1 MIEADSLRTYVKDD
15 NVNEDLLLRNG
26 GEISNLYTETP
37 MNFGGFAGLI
47 ENTDSS
53 YNITICYSKGNISI
67 INNASD
73 SSTSDDDLSVG
84 GFAGNINSNDTSFIT
99 ECYTNAGNFAGNDI
113 SLGEHCHAGELKCSS
128 CEDEFIW

>member
-1 MIEADSLRTYVKDD
+1 MLTKLAIK
-15 NVNEDLLLRNG
+15 NG

-73 SSTSDDDLSVG
+73 SSTSDDELSVG
-84 GFAGNINSNDTSFIT
+84 GFAGNINSNNTSFIT
-99 ECYTNAGNFAGNDI
+99 KCYTNAESFAGNDI
-113 SLGEHCHAGELKCSS
+113 SLSEHCHAGGLKCPS